1 MSQKTLSS
9 TRLWISWW
17 ETMTEDEDWRP
28 LTVPTH
34 ASGIVGYWGSGFRIV
49 NEGEEDQEAQES
61 VCAVIEARSE
71 KAAQA
76 MIGQFWQPVEWR
88 FCEAQEKDWLPEPTR
103 FTHDALK
110 NILP

>member
-1 MSQKTLSS
+1 MARKMAA
-9 TRLWISWW
+9 TRFWLSWW
-17 ETMTEDEDWRP
+17 EPIGDDEDWRP

-34 ASGIVGYWGSGFRIV
+34 ASGIVGYWGSGFRII
-49 NEGEEDQEAQES
+49 NEDEENEAAQES
-61 VCAVIEARSE
+61 VCVVIDAPNE

-76 MIGQFWQPVEWR
+76 VIGQFWRPAEWR
-88 FCEAQEKDWLPEPTR
+88 FCEGREDGWLPEPTR